1 MAGNNQVGPGN
12 YVPGGMGGQT
22 ATSTPTTA
30 TTATTSTSGIAGLN
44 NKLGT
49 ILPGIKVIPTVNF
62 SLLENLSDD
71 QLVIIRDILKKM
83 NIPGVLNSKGDVK
96 RLFETEPTLKA
107 LAAGKTTFP
116 DLRNALLSDLLP
128 GQATAEAITLPS
140 RTISK
145 VNPVVL
151 GEVINGVFEKGLKRK
166 ATKEELDALVKE
178 YTPKLE
184 GGTLTEVAKKKNPKT
199 GKLESVTTVTPGMNQ
214 QEAEISIEQRIKDMN
229 PEDFDLASRID
240 FNSWISKNVMG
251 A

>member
-1 MAGNNQVGPGN
+1 MADNKQVGPGN
-12 YVPGGMGGQT
+12 YTPGGMGGPKP
-22 ATSTPTTA
+22 APVPTPTPTLSPGA
-30 TTATTSTSGIAGLN
+30 IGSLED
-44 NKLGT
+44 KLGE
-49 ILPGIKVIPTVNF
+49 ILPGIKIIPKVNF
-62 SLLENLSDD
+62 SLLESLDDD

-83 NIPGVLNSKGDVK
+83 GIQGVLNSKGDVK

-128 GQATAEAITLPS
+128 GQPTAEAITLPS

-199 GKLESVTTVTPGMNQ
+199 GKIESVTTITPSMNQ
-214 QEAEISIEQRIKDMN
+214 QEAEISIEQRIKEMN
-229 PEDFDLASRID
+229 PDDFDLASRID
-240 FNSWISKNVMG
+240 FNSWISKNTVG

>member
-1 MAGNNQVGPGN
+1 MSTTNPVGSGKYKPSGVPETIVPQVAPSLSAG
-12 YVPGGMGGQT
+12 
-22 ATSTPTTA
+22 S
-30 TTATTSTSGIAGLN
+30 IANLES
-44 NKLGT
+44 KLGT
-49 ILPGIKVIPTVNF
+49 ILVGVGSIPLKPKVNF
-62 SLLENLSDD
+62 SLLESLSDAN
-71 QLVIIRDILKKM
+71 LIEVAKILKNMGYTVK
-83 NIPGVLNSKGDVK
+83 NSRGDIK
-96 RLFETEPTLKA
+96 RLFQTEDVLKSII
-107 LAAGKTTFP
+107 GNKTTYP
-116 DLRNALLSDLLP
+116 DLRDALLADFLP
-128 GQATAEAITLPS
+128 GQPTAEAVTLPS

-151 GEVINGVFEKGLKRK
+151 SEVINGVFEKGLKRK

-199 GKLESVTTVTPGMNQ
+199 GKLESVTTITPSMNQ
-214 QEAEISIEQRIKDMN
+214 QEAEISIEQRIKEMN